1 MVEQT
6 LRDGTRRFMEAYHRG
21 DAAAAA
27 DFYTEDAKILP
38 PNMEMVSGKEAI
50 QEFWKTAMSMGV
62 RRINLET
69 VELGYDGDL
78 AYERGVSTVTIQPE
92 GGQER
97 TERGKYLVVLKRQA
111 DGSWK
116 LAVDI
121 WNSDLPPQPSQ

>member
-1 MVEQT
+1 MVEQA
-6 LRDGTRRFMEAYHRG
+6 LRDGTRRFMEAFHRG

-38 PNMEMVSGKEAI
+38 PNMEMVSGKQAI
-50 QEFWKTAMSMGV
+50 QAFWKMGMDMGV
-62 RRINLET
+62 RKINLET
-69 VELGYDGDL
+69 VEAGYDGDI

-116 LAVDI
+116 VAVDI